1 MPAAGAALPT
11 SDTISWVS
19 APGPGRHLTFH
30 WAAAYL
36 AGARLP
42 PYHASQCQRH
52 QVLQG
57 PCNTARGATQ
67 GWGEVA
73 GIRG

>member
-11 SDTISWVS
+11 SDTISWVSS

-67 GWGEVA
+67 G
-73 GIRG
+73 